1 MGINNLVKSKGYKN
15 FMSKL
20 YGWGASVVILGAL
33 FKINH
38 YPGANLMLICG
49 MGTEAI
55 IFFFSAFEPLHV
67 EYKWDLVYP
76 ELAGMEDLE
85 HDTKGG
91 KKKSL
96 TVTQELDKMLEEAK
110 IGPELIASL
119 GAGMKNLGDN
129 ANKLS
134 GVADAAVATDGY
146 VSNLNTAAG
155 SVKNLSEVYVKTAN
169 VLERDIQNAEL
180 HSASMKSAA
189 ESANNLAGSYS
200 KVAASINEDVTAT
213 EEYVNNIKF
222 ASQSAHKLA
231 EQYAKSAESLTKSAE
246 AIDFSGV
253 DGKNYGEQIQ
263 RISKSLSELNTIY
276 ELQLKST
283 SDQLDKTNKMK
294 ETMESFLGNLN
305 DSVEYTA
312 NYKDQVANLAKNVA
326 ALNQIYGN
334 MLTAMNYSNNK

>member
-1 MGINNLVKSKGYKN
+1 MGINSLVKSKGYKN

-49 MGTEAI
+49 MGTEAV
-55 IFFFSAFEPLHV
+55 IFFFSAFEPLHI
-67 EYKWDLVYP
+67 EYDWSLVYP
-76 ELAGMEDLE
+76 ELAGMEDLDKE
-85 HDTKGG
+85 VKG
-91 KKKSL
+91 KKKGL

-110 IGPELIASL
+110 IGPALIASL
-119 GAGMKNLGDN
+119 GEGMRNLGEN

-146 VSNLNTAAG
+146 VSNLNMAAG
-155 SVKNLSEVYVKTAN
+155 SVKNLSEVYVKTAD

-180 HSASMKSAA
+180 HSVSMKSAA
-189 ESANNLAGSYS
+189 ESASNLSNSYT
-200 KVAASINEDVTAT
+200 KVAESIKEDVSAT
-213 EEYVNNIKF
+213 NEYVSNIKL
-222 ASQSAHKLA
+222 ASQSAHQLA

-246 AIDFSGV
+246 AIDFSAV
-253 DGKNYGEQIQ
+253 DGKAYGDQIQ
-263 RISKSLSELNTIY
+263 RISKNLSELNSIY
-276 ELQLKST
+276 EMQLKST
-283 SDQLDKTNKMK
+283 ADQLQKTDQMK
-294 ETMESFLGNLN
+294 ATMDSFLGNLTE
-305 DSVEYTA
+305 SVESTSK
-312 NYKDQVANLAKNVA
+312 YKDQVAHLAKNVA